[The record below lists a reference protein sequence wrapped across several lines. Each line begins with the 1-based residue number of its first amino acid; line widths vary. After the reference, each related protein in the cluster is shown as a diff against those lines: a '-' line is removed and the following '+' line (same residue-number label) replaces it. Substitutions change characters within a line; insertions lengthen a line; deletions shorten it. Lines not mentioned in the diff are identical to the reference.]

1 MKLVKVTESP
11 LATKKLRAQ
20 FEDGDRRFHVDFGL
34 KGSNSFIDGASE
46 KTRENY
52 IKRHSVLERAYW
64 NVPTTPAALS
74 RFIIWGDSRS
84 LQKNVSAYKQK
95 FKI

>member
-1 MKLVKVTESP
+1 MKLIKVDQSP